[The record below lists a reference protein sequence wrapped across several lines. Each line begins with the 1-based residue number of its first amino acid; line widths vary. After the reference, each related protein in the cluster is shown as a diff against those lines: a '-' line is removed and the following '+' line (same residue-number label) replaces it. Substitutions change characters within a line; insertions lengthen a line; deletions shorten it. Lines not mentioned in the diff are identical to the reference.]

1 MNREIKFKAKRKDNN
16 QWIEG
21 TGIVRVQNNTYS
33 TNNYE
38 LVKSVNY
45 DELDYFQP
53 SYDTEEID
61 INTLCQYTG
70 LKDKN
75 GVEIYENDI
84 ISATEHLTNGYIGI
98 GEVDLYYEVNYI
110 DRLSKY
116 ALNPRIING
125 KYNSNNF
132 ELDMFHYKA
141 EDIEVIGNIFDKGV
155 E

>member
-1 MNREIKFKAKRKDNN
+1 MREILFKAKRKDNN
-16 QWIEG
+16 EWVYGYYHKETSTSIALQEYGINEIEEHYIHTVIDHLSFKIEVLPETICEY
-21 TGIVRVQNNTYS
+21 TGI
-33 TNNYE
+33 
-38 LVKSVNY
+38 
-45 DELDYFQP
+45 
-53 SYDTEEID
+53 
-61 INTLCQYTG
+61 
-70 LKDKN
+70 KDKN